1 MAKTN
6 LTLSDKE
13 ENPPGAP
20 QLSRNWLVYGL
31 AFVCV
36 ALIAGG
42 LLLSQ
47 RRISPQPAAKEI
59 VPAPTGASKAP
70 ASASTAASAASLP
83 QKAPSHAAAAPEEKR
98 APQKAVSL
106 PELVPG
112 SSLNDELFAQIS
124 AEIVIAAVGL
134 KQDQDWTLNVMAYME
149 KALKRHGISVEDYTA
164 YARALYQYPDRGRA
178 VAENIMQR
186 VEKKL
191 GYKVKVEALPLY
203 KWDEQTI
210 NQLRRK
216 LQER

>member
-13 ENPPGAP
+13 EKPPFAS
-20 QLSRNWLVYGL
+20 QLSRKRLVYGL
-31 AFVCV
+31 AFACV
-36 ALIAGG
+36 TLIAGG
-42 LLLSQ
+42 LLLAQ
-47 RRISPQPAAKEI
+47 WRISSQPAAKEI
-59 VPAPTGASKAP
+59 APVPVGASEAPAPAPTAS
-70 ASASTAASAASLP
+70 SAASLP
-83 QKAPSHAAAAPEEKR
+83 QKASSPATPEEKR
-98 APQKAVSL
+98 APQKAAPL

-112 SSLNDELFAQIS
+112 SPLNDELFAQIS

>member
-6 LTLSDKE
+6 MSPFDKE
-13 ENPPGAP
+13 EKIPVAS
-20 QLSRNWLVYGL
+20 QLSRKKLVYGL

-36 ALIAGG
+36 ALIVGG
-42 LLLSQ
+42 LLLAQ
-47 RRISPQPAAKEI
+47 WRISPQPAAKEI
-59 VPAPTGASKAP
+59 APAPAGAAEAP
-70 ASASTAASAASLP
+70 AIASAASSAASVP
-83 QKAPSHAAAAPEEKR
+83 QKASSHQAAPGEKHT
-98 APQKAVSL
+98 PQKAAPL

-112 SSLNDELFAQIS
+112 NPLNDELFAQIS

-134 KQDQDWTLNVMAYME
+134 KQDQNWTLNVMAYME

-164 YARALYQYPDRGRA
+164 YAHALYQYPDRGRA